1 MRACNFDAFALAE
14 RRAVPVE
21 VVDLELHDFG
31 LRVVSDEL
39 LELFGRAVRREAD
52 MLCQAAFLH
61 ALHEVPGVVFL
72 ELGRADAAKVV
83 HEIEVE
89 ILDAQ
94 VLKRLL
100 QLLLKILGAV
110 ATRPSNA
117 LVGDIERIARIT
129 LDERLAQRCL
139 AVGISPCRVEVVSTS
154 LHVGVDHLRG
164 VLYVDRVVLAPCKAH
179 AAKPKLAD
187 VAGIKRH
194 VSPLSIALLLA

>member
-1 MRACNFDAFALAE
+1 
-14 RRAVPVE
+14 
-21 VVDLELHDFG
+21 
-31 LRVVSDEL
+31 
-39 LELFGRAVRREAD
+39 
-52 MLCQAAFLH
+52 MLGQAAFFH
-61 ALHEVPGVVFL
+61 ALHEVPCVVFL
-72 ELGRADAAKVV
+72 ELGRANTAKVV

-117 LVGDIERIARIT
+117 LVGDIERNARIT

-164 VLYVDRVVLAPCKAH
+164 VLDVDRVVLAARETH
-179 AAKPKLAD
+179 ATKPEFANL
-187 VAGIKRH
+187 AGIKRH
-194 VSPLSIALLLA
+194 ASPLSLALPSTYKDGCDTPVPGTYVSGITTVIAVYTITIPQRALPAT